1 MQAGHNE
8 SKHADSRAPRATYK
22 HFMTNPVD
30 RLLEKLQRTIK
41 VCPIAVRWD
50 GSNLVSDTN
59 LILASITRAHL
70 APQPR

>member
-1 MQAGHNE
+1 
-8 SKHADSRAPRATYK
+8 
-22 HFMTNPVD
+22 MTNPVD

-70 APQPR
+70 APQSR